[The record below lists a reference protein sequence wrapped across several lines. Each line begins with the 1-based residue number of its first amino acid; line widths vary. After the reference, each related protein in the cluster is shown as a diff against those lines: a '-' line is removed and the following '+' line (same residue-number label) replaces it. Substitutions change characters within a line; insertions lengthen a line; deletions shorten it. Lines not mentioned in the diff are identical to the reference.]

1 MMTAYVFDP
10 RAIIYIIPFIVCTL
24 LGAFLLKKK
33 REEGYVR
40 LFVLALFLAA
50 LISLSAA
57 MLVCSRELS
66 TWKRWFGV
74 YLIADVFSVSAFLH
88 FSFAFWEK
96 GVVLKHRRYLAVYIL
111 PTIAAISMVLAPDV
125 VIGDVVQGGDASF
138 GAFSPR
144 LDSPLRLFSFIY
156 VPIMLTLLFST
167 FFRMFRQRDDIE
179 LRRRSAY
186 LVLASFVAFIT
197 SFALLVYRFM
207 FNTSPSINPVL
218 MALPISFGFIAY
230 GIVKERLFDID
241 IIVRKSVLYGMM
253 TSILTIAFF
262 VVQELMED
270 VVSTTVFAD
279 MHLSNLVSA
288 GFVVM
293 LSVPARSV
301 SQNLTDKLLPKVGL
315 SSLKNHDDKAEL
327 YRTELS
333 IAWDDGI
340 ITKKER
346 KMLETLRKSL
356 DITKEDHER
365 MEREVKGEAG
375 SEDDRDP

>member
-1 MMTAYVFDP
+1 MTAYVFDP
-10 RAIIYIIPFIVCTL
+10 RAILYIIPFITCTL
-24 LGAFLLKKK
+24 MGAFLLKKK
-33 REEGYVR
+33 RDEGYVR
-40 LFVLALFLAA
+40 LFALALFLAA
-50 LISLSAA
+50 IICLSAA
-57 MLVCSRELS
+57 MLVCSQDLS
-66 TWKRWFGV
+66 TWQLWFGV
-74 YLIADVFSVSAFLH
+74 YIIADVFSVSAFLH
-88 FSFAFWEK
+88 FSYAFWEK

-111 PTIAAISMVLAPDV
+111 PTIAAISMVLASDV
-125 VIGDVVQGGDASF
+125 VIGDAVQAGDASF

-144 LDSPLRLFSFIY
+144 LDSPLMLFSFIY
-156 VPIMLTLLFST
+156 VPIMLALLFST
-167 FFRMFRQRDDIE
+167 FVRMFRQRDDIE

-186 LVLASFVAFIT
+186 FVLASFVAFIT

-207 FNTSPSINPVL
+207 FNTSPMINPVL

-270 VVSTTVFAD
+270 LVSTTVFAD

-288 GFVVM
+288 GFVVI

-301 SQNLTDKLLPKVGL
+301 SQNLTDKLLPKVIR
-315 SSLKNHDDKAEL
+315 SPSTDHNDKVEL

-333 IAWDDGI
+333 IAWADGI
-340 ITKKER
+340 LSKKER

-356 DITKEDHER
+356 DITKEDHES
-365 MEREVKGEAG
+365 MEREVKDEAG
-375 SEDDRDP
+375 IEVDRDP